1 MTDFSN
7 EMHLGQDE
15 IDEALIG
22 CLADAASGHLDACAV
37 CQQRVTA
44 ARLPIE
50 DFKAV
55 TMAWSERRSATMPT
69 SLSTRLLES
78 ASRQRRLAWGAAV
91 TTLLAVM
98 IAAPLELQHYGSGRA
113 GHDDSAELGTA
124 RAVGA
129 TGVVSGQQ
137 STEEQIARDNQLLN
151 EIDLELNSSNA
162 SSATLGLQT
171 DHSSKVAHVE
181 AVSEEQ
187 D

>member
-15 IDEALIG
+15 IDEARIG

-78 ASRQRRLAWGAAV
+78 ASRQRRLAWRRS
-91 TTLLAVM
+91 TLLRQFRPAKRVVTVAKRLAR
-98 IAAPLELQHYGSGRA
+98 IFGIWLRGLDLNQRPLGYEPNELP
-113 GHDDSAELGTA
+113 DC
-124 RAVGA
+124 
-129 TGVVSGQQ
+129 
-137 STEEQIARDNQLLN
+137 STPR
-151 EIDLELNSSNA
+151 
-162 SSATLGLQT
+162 T
-171 DHSSKVAHVE
+171 
-181 AVSEEQ
+181 
-187 D
+187 